1 MRRRDGK
8 PAANNSSGVTGVCPH
23 NTTNSWRAYLG
34 HNRYRYFLGDF
45 PTVELAIAARRRA
58 ERTLSDAIAIGL
70 VK

>member
-34 HNRYRYFLGDF
+34 HNRYRYFLGF
-45 PTVELAIAARRRA
+45 FRRLNWRSQLDA
-58 ERTLSDAIAIGL
+58 EQSGHSAMR
-70 VK
+70 